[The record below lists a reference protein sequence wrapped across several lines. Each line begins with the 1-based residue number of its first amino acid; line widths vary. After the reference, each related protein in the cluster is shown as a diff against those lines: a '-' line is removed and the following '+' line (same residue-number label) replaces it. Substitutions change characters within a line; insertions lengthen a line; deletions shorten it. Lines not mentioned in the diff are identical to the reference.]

1 VGVGVG
7 VGVGEGLG
15 GLGGAVGCIWHCQ
28 VHGHR
33 GEAAKGRL
41 PGGRSMRPPGN
52 RKEGDVVASWRRR
65 GKNEQGTSQPQNR
78 AVYPKS

>member
-1 VGVGVG
+1 VG

-33 GEAAKGRL
+33 GEAAKGRF
-41 PGGRSMRPPGN
+41 PGGRPTRPPGN
-52 RKEGDVVASWRRR
+52 RKGGDVVASWRRR
-65 GKNEQGTSQPQNR
+65 SLAWARQERTGNITAPKQGRIP
-78 AVYPKS
+78 